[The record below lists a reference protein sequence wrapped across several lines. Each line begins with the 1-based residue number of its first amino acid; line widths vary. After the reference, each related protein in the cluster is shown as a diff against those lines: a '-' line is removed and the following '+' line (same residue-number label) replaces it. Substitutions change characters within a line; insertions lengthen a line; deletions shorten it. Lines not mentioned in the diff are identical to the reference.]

1 MQRLRHGR
9 YRYPVSDKKL
19 SNGAV
24 AGIRSGHS
32 LNRRP
37 GEPEGS
43 EAATVGRIEDM

>member
-1 MQRLRHGR
+1 MEGIGTL
-9 YRYPVSDKKL
+9 YRTKKL

-37 GEPEGS
+37 GEPEDS